1 MRTLMIYLYL
11 TGMHLT
17 GVYLIGVYLIG
28 VCLMGVY
35 LRLVFEPPRNP
46 FETIT
51 NALDDFGQPTSCL
64 LTY

>member
-1 MRTLMIYLYL
+1 LQDIRLYA
-11 TGMHLT
+11 
-17 GVYLIGVYLIG
+17 I
-28 VCLMGVY
+28 Y

-46 FETIT
+46 FETIA